1 MGLIFAGG
9 GGGGGGGGLGGGGGG
24 AGVEG
29 TDHFRSS
36 GTNRKLLRRV
46 IGPGLLI
53 VYISVSHSTS

>member
-1 MGLIFAGG
+1 MGLIFAAGG
-9 GGGGGGGGLGGGGGG
+9 GG
-24 AGVEG
+24 GVEG

-36 GTNRKLLRRV
+36 GTNRRLLRRV

>member
-9 GGGGGGGGLGGGGGG
+9 GGGVG
-24 AGVEG
+24 G
-29 TDHFRSS
+29 TDQLRAS

>member
-9 GGGGGGGGLGGGGGG
+9 GGGGGGGGR
-24 AGVEG
+24 
-29 TDHFRSS
+29 DHFRSS